1 MSLLKEKA
9 IHLLLTLGLLV
20 SVFVPSIAMAY
31 ETKGEVSNPS
41 LTIHKFEQEP
51 GTKEGEEGTGL
62 PGQNAEGKAVEGVTF
77 TLTMTHKYDAQA
89 DTWTEVTDG
98 KTIEAITN
106 DKGQAV
112 FTKDNGLELG
122 RYKVQETK
130 GPAHV
135 ILNKDAFSVDVPMT
149 SKEGTELNYDVHVY
163 PKNETVRGAVE
174 LIKEDE
180 DGKELSGVTF
190 GLFNEDGT
198 KAVDTEGKEIPTLTT
213 GEKGKISVEG
223 LAAGKYYFQELST
236 LPGLALNDSKLA
248 FEVTKDASGQEV
260 EVNWTAQ
267 DKYLTEDGKVTNYKL
282 PDLKKDV
289 EEKNHHEVDRDTEF
303 NYNLTIKAPKDI
315 EKYALLAVTDTLDD
329 RLEYADKWS
338 VIGTDASNIEFKQ
351 EGQKL
356 VWSVKDLSLL
366 TPGQDVKITFVAKIK
381 KDAVLEPNETG
392 IPNTAELDFNNN
404 HGSFTKP
411 VRPEDPTEPPYD
423 PPKPPVVTVDP
434 KDGGLKVIKVDKKD
448 HEIKL
453 ENAEF
458 KLTTDAEGKN
468 VVDAKGTV
476 IKVNGASVEGKLE
489 GLLTGKNGEINI
501 TGLTPGTYYLH
512 ETKAPTFTNDKGEVK
527 PYRLLTK
534 PLEVVVQNKVND
546 KEVVVENSQS
556 GWDLPKTGG
565 LGTILFTVSGTLF
578 MLVGFVLLA
587 RKDRKQA

>member
-1 MSLLKEKA
+1 M
-9 IHLLLTLGLLV
+9 V
-20 SVFVPSIAMAY
+20 C
-31 ETKGEVSNPS
+31 
-41 LTIHKFEQEP
+41 Q
-51 GTKEGEEGTGL
+51 
-62 PGQNAEGKAVEGVTF
+62 
-77 TLTMTHKYDAQA
+77 
-89 DTWTEVTDG
+89 
-98 KTIEAITN
+98 
-106 DKGQAV
+106 
-112 FTKDNGLELG
+112 
-122 RYKVQETK
+122 R
-130 GPAHV
+130 
-135 ILNKDAFSVDVPMT
+135 
-149 SKEGTELNYDVHVY
+149 
-163 PKNETVRGAVE
+163 
-174 LIKEDE
+174 LI
-180 DGKELSGVTF
+180 
-190 GLFNEDGT
+190 
-198 KAVDTEGKEIPTLTT
+198 I
-213 GEKGKISVEG
+213 
-223 LAAGKYYFQELST
+223 
-236 LPGLALNDSKLA
+236 
-248 FEVTKDASGQEV
+248 
-260 EVNWTAQ
+260 
-267 DKYLTEDGKVTNYKL
+267 
-282 PDLKKDV
+282 
-289 EEKNHHEVDRDTEF
+289 
-303 NYNLTIKAPKDI
+303 IK
-315 EKYALLAVTDTLDD
+315 
-329 RLEYADKWS
+329 
-338 VIGTDASNIEFKQ
+338 
-351 EGQKL
+351 
-356 VWSVKDLSLL
+356 
-366 TPGQDVKITFVAKIK
+366 PGQDVKITFAAKIK

-411 VRPEDPTEPPYD
+411 VRPEDPNEPPYD

-448 HEIKL
+448 HKIKL

-489 GLLTGKNGEINI
+489 GLLTGENGEINI